1 MLYDHFIKIYLDFIN
16 NYLTIAKFAE
26 HNCISEDHAREVLT
40 LAKHY
45 YENGP
50 EL

>member
-1 MLYDHFIKIYLDFIN
+1 MLYDHFIKIYLDYTN
-16 NYLTIAKFAE
+16 DYLTVAKFAE
-26 HNCISEDHAREVLT
+26 HNCISEQHAREVLI
-40 LAKHY
+40 LATYY